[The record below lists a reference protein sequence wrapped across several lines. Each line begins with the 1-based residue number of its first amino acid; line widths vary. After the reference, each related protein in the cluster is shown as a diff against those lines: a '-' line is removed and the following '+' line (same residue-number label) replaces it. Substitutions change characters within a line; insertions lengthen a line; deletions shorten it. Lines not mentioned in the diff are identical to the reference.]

1 MELHKSQE
9 NHFVTECYQRHLGE
23 IGGQNAHR
31 LLHTHYHNRRR
42 IAGETIRLDDG
53 PCAEKLKVNVCT
65 GTNCFVKGSQHIL
78 HELLH
83 QVETENLQD
92 KVAINASFCFE
103 KCDHG
108 PTVSV
113 DGHKIQCCTAEAAK
127 TELLQKL
134 KEKEEKRI

>member
-1 MELHKSQE
+1 M
-9 NHFVTECYQRHLGE
+9 
-23 IGGQNAHR
+23 
-31 LLHTHYHNRRR
+31 LHTHYHNRRR

-65 GTNCFVKGSQHIL
+65 GTNCFVKGSQNIL
-78 HELLH
+78 HEMLH
-83 QVETENLQD
+83 QVETKNLQD

-113 DGHKIQCCTAEAAK
+113 DGHKIQWCTAEAAK

-134 KEKEEKRI
+134 NEKENKRI